1 MNSDVIF
8 VLEGGSLIES
18 GSHDQ
23 LMEQRGKYYN
33 YFVGNNK

>member
-8 VLEGGSLIES
+8 VLEGGSLTES

-23 LMEQRGKYYN
+23 LMELKGKYYN

>member
-8 VLEGGSLIES
+8 VLEGGTLIES

-23 LMEQRGKYYN
+23 LMNLQGKYYN